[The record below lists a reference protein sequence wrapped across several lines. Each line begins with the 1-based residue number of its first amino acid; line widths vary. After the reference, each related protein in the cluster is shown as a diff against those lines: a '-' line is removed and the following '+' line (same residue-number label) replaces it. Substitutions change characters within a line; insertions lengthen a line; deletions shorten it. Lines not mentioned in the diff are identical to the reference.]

1 MNKKSTPV
9 NAQQNLHPAQDTSGR
24 QASQTDEH
32 DATWDA
38 FVRALTKPNIINPD
52 DRSGLDALSTR
63 YPRLFTNEPLPWGL
77 QIGAG
82 WTHLVTVLCA
92 RIDTLLRQ
100 APSARFHL
108 HQVKE
113 KFGGLRFYYEIHGA
127 PADIKQ
133 AIRNSVG
140 QAELASNDCCERCGA
155 VGAKGYSSGY
165 LVTLCPRCAS
175 TLEGD

>member
-1 MNKKSTPV
+1 MNKKS
-9 NAQQNLHPAQDTSGR
+9 NSIDAQQNPRPNHETGDR
-24 QASQTDEH
+24 QASQMVER

-38 FVRALTKPNIINPD
+38 FVRALAEPHIVD
-52 DRSGLDALSTR
+52 SADRSGLDALPIR
-63 YPRLFTNEPLPWGL
+63 YPRLFMNEPLPWGL

-92 RIDTLLRQ
+92 RIDALLRQ

-113 KFGGLRFYYEIHGA
+113 KFGGLRFYYETHGA
-127 PADIKQ
+127 PENIKQ
-133 AIRNSVG
+133 AIRKAVE
-140 QAELASNDCCERCGA
+140 QAILVSHECCERCGA
-155 VGAKGYSSGY
+155 MGAKRYSSGY

-175 TLEGD
+175 TL